1 MNPETLNMI
10 LKLREW
16 DEEVE
21 KQKFATLLSERRRI
35 ETCMKELEERFNFMP
50 LSYKELSSEKLLI
63 LYSEIAYITEQ
74 LIEIKKIIEQINHEL
89 EKQRETYELAFKERK
104 KIDQLYDR
112 LITKLKLHR
121 EKVEE
126 TITSDTFISR
136 IRGE

>member
-1 MNPETLNMI
+1 MNSETLNMI

-126 TITSDTFISR
+126 KITSDTFISR

>member
-126 TITSDTFISR
+126 KITSDTFISR

>member
-1 MNPETLNMI
+1 MNSETLNMI

-74 LIEIKKIIEQINHEL
+74 LIEIKKIIEQTNHEL

-126 TITSDTFISR
+126 KITSDTFISR

>member
-104 KIDQLYDR
+104 KIRSAL
-112 LITKLKLHR
+112 
-121 EKVEE
+121 
-126 TITSDTFISR
+126 
-136 IRGE
+136 